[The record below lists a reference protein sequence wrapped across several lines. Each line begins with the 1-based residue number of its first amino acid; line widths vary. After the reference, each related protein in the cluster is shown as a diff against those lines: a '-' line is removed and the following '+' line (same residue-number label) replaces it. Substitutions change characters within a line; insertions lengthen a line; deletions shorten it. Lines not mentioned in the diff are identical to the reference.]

1 MSSAIDR
8 DEHYGLYEAELD
20 VNQEKR
26 TDKYLVSM
34 VTVYAICMCPLM
46 VLRYVK
52 QLSSLQNLL
61 PFYNFWLTFLF
72 FLSYRLVKQVVIE
85 TYENSIHYDIT
96 YILFVWFAFI
106 HTCSTPVVFAS
117 WVMTP

>member
-52 QLSSLQNLL
+52 QLSSL
-61 PFYNFWLTFLF
+61 
-72 FLSYRLVKQVVIE
+72 
-85 TYENSIHYDIT
+85 
-96 YILFVWFAFI
+96 
-106 HTCSTPVVFAS
+106 
-117 WVMTP
+117 